1 MNKTSS
7 LTSNNTLNS
16 QSKVS
21 EIFLIATP
29 FFNELFL
36 VAIRLNNKE
45 FAVFVSKADTW
56 NKANDLKINV
66 ESIVRTL
73 GGVSHGKK

>member
-1 MNKTSS
+1 MNKTSN

-21 EIFLIATP
+21 EIFLKATP
-29 FFNELFL
+29 FFNELL

-45 FAVFVSKADTW
+45 FAVFVSEADTW

>member
-7 LTSNNTLNS
+7 LTSDNTLNS

-21 EIFLIATP
+21 EIFLKATP
-29 FFNELFL
+29 FFNELL

-45 FAVFVSKADTW
+45 FVVFVSKADTW
-56 NKANDLKINV
+56 NKSNDLKINV

>member
-7 LTSNNTLNS
+7 LTSDNTLNS

-21 EIFLIATP
+21 EIFLKATP
-29 FFNELFL
+29 FFNELL